1 VIGGA
6 VRIHRSI
13 PLPLILVRHLSPL
26 PSAPKRWDCMTRLV
40 AVNAL
45 LVQGRCGNAGYP
57 AAPSPSGPS
66 MSASGT
72 FARVDFEDARRVGS

>member
-1 VIGGA
+1 
-6 VRIHRSI
+6 
-13 PLPLILVRHLSPL
+13 
-26 PSAPKRWDCMTRLV
+26 MTRLV